1 PRLHRLLAQVLTN
14 LGASP
19 APEVSRRLVESR
31 KPSAITTLGSW
42 RVMGPHISTKTKATE
57 ILAENFPGQWEAI
70 RGAENPNVIHKRADG
85 TILDWRKTV
94 EAGQDGFVDLQ
105 PAMGPARHG
114 HVGYVTRSVDSDE
127 ARTVTLSLGVDY
139 WMQVWVN
146 GQSVA
151 KIDEGHG
158 TPVPNA
164 FKTAVR

>member
-1 PRLHRLLAQVLTN
+1 GNQSGDVNVLADGLLLAKKTGRGRDVYLQVSPALLDGRHADNIDKREAIQLSVPRLHRLLAQVLTN

-114 HVGYVTRSVDSDE
+114 
-127 ARTVTLSLGVDY
+127 
-139 WMQVWVN
+139 
-146 GQSVA
+146 
-151 KIDEGHG
+151 
-158 TPVPNA
+158 
-164 FKTAVR
+164 